1 MTDMTHFLDFESN
14 NDFFKLLFQSIEE
27 GLVIVNTKQ
36 EIVFVNMRTQEL
48 FGYPSHELIGQKIEI
63 LIPPHYHKH
72 HPSHVKGYTEK
83 PTKKRMGTGRVLEAQ
98 TKFGTTFYT
107 EISLNHL
114 EIEGEKFFVALIT
127 DVSKRIEAENKIK
140 ELNTELEEKVQIR
153 TLELEHSK
161 FLYTAVAR
169 NFPNGTINVFDKD
182 LNYIFAEGRE
192 LYKYGITSK
201 KLIGTSYL
209 KRLPKEIRP
218 KITQEFQRVF
228 EGEKRDFDIKLKDQ
242 FYHINAVPLKN
253 DSHIIDKILMV
264 ETNITT
270 QKNISQKLEQ
280 ALVQEKE
287 INEMKSRFVS
297 MASHEFR
304 TPLSTILSSVSLIKS
319 YIEKEKLDNTEKHIK
334 RIKNSVKGL
343 TEILN
348 DFLSTDKLESKKV
361 NVNKTEFKYSIFKNE
376 ITEELQALCSEGQ
389 TIVTS
394 LNQKEKI
401 VYSDQHI
408 IKNILYNLISN
419 AIKYSKEGQE
429 IYYNSIFNGN
439 YLTIEIVDTGI
450 GIPKAEQKNLF
461 SRFFRANNATNI
473 KGTGLGLNIV
483 KSYLDLLKG
492 NINFESTENIG
503 TKFIVKIPIT
513 HE

>member
-1 MTDMTHFLDFESN
+1 MTHFLDFESN

-27 GLVIVNTKQ
+27 GLVIVNNKGN
-36 EIVFVNMRTQEL
+36 IVYVNPRTQEL
-48 FGYPSHELIGQKIEI
+48 FGYSKNDLLGQKIEM
-63 LIPPHYHKH
+63 LIPNKYHHH
-72 HPSHVKGYTEK
+72 HPERVEDYTK
-83 PTKKRMGTGRVLEAQ
+83 NPAKKRMGTGRVLEAQ
-98 TKFGTTFYT
+98 HKSGVIFHT
-107 EISLNHL
+107 EISLNH
-114 EIEGEKFFVALIT
+114 IEVEDEKYFVALIT
-127 DVSKRIEAENKIK
+127 DVSKRVKAEKKIK

-169 NFPNGTINVFDKD
+169 NFPNGTINVFDEN

-209 KRLPKEIRP
+209 KRLPKEISST
-218 KITQEFQRVF
+218 INDEFQKVF
-228 EGEKRDFDIKLKDQ
+228 QGKKRDFEIKVKNQ

-253 DSHIIDKILMV
+253 DANKIDKILVV

-270 QKNISQKLEQ
+270 QKNVSQKLEQ
-280 ALVQEKE
+280 SLIKEKE

-304 TPLSTILSSVSLIKS
+304 TPLSTILSSVSLIKT
-319 YIEKEKLDNTEKHIK
+319 YLEKEKPENTDKHIK

-343 TEILN
+343 TDILN

-361 NVNKTEFKYSIFKNE
+361 NINISEFNYSSFAQN
-376 ITEELQALCSEGQ
+376 ITDELQALCQEGQ
-389 TIVTS
+389 TIVPSVNT
-394 LNQKEKI
+394 KEKI
-401 VYSDQHI
+401 ITTDQNI

-419 AIKYSKEGQE
+419 AIKYSNEGQE
-429 IYYNSIFNGN
+429 IHFNSTLGN
-439 YLTIEIVDTGI
+439 NILTIEVVDFGI
-450 GIPKAEQKNLF
+450 GIPESEQKNLF
-461 SRFFRANNATNI
+461 SRFFRAKNATNI

-483 KSYLDLLKG
+483 RSYLDLLKG
-492 NINFESTENIG
+492 NINFESQENIG
-503 TKFIVKIPIT
+503 TKFIVKIPYRT
-513 HE
+513 